1 MKKIQIGKESVR
13 FEANALFP
21 VKYKQLTKR
30 DIFKDLKV
38 VENMQHAKSVDD
50 LNIDILY
57 DIVYVLAWFADR
69 TLPDRD
75 EWLLQFDEFDI
86 YEVLPK
92 VVDLLTDSL
101 ATDAT
106 KKNKPQH
113 NKNPRNK
120 K

>member
-1 MKKIQIGKESVR
+1 MTKIKIGKESVR

-38 VENMQHAKSVDD
+38 VENMQHAKSFED

-69 TLPDRD
+69 TIPERD
-75 EWLLQFDEFDI
+75 EWLLQFDEFDVF
-86 YEVLPK
+86 EVMPQ
-92 VVDLLTDSL
+92 VVNLLVDSL
-101 ATDAT
+101 NAGA
-106 KKNKPQH
+106 KKNKPVKQG
-113 NKNPRNK
+113 KKNK

>member
-21 VKYKQLTKR
+21 IKYKQLTGR

-38 VENMQHAKSVDD
+38 VENMQHAKSFDD

-69 TLPDRD
+69 AIPDRD
-75 EWLLQFDEFDI
+75 EWLLQFDEFDVFNVI
-86 YEVLPK
+86 PQ
-92 VVDLLTDSL
+92 VVDLLVDSL
-101 ATDAT
+101 SATT
-106 KKNKPQH
+106 KKNKPVKQSKK
-113 NKNPRNK
+113 NKQ
-120 K
+120 

>member
-1 MKKIQIGKESVR
+1 MKKIQIGKEGVR

-38 VENMQHAKSVDD
+38 VENMQHAKSFDD

-69 TLPDRD
+69 TIPDRD
-75 EWLLQFDEFDI
+75 EWLLQFDEFDVFNVI
-86 YEVLPK
+86 PQ
-92 VVDLLTDSL
+92 VVDLLVDSL
-101 ATDAT
+101 SATT
-106 KKNKPQH
+106 KKNKPVKQGKK
-113 NKNPRNK
+113 NKQ
-120 K
+120 

>member
-1 MKKIQIGKESVR
+1 MTKIKIGKESVR

-38 VENMQHAKSVDD
+38 VENMQHAKSFED

-69 TLPDRD
+69 TIPERD
-75 EWLLQFDEFDI
+75 EWLLQFDEFDVF
-86 YEVLPK
+86 EVMPQ
-92 VVDLLTDSL
+92 VVNLLADSL
-101 ATDAT
+101 NAGA
-106 KKNKPQH
+106 KKNKPVKQG
-113 NKNPRNK
+113 KKNK

>member
-1 MKKIQIGKESVR
+1 MTKIKIGKESVR

-38 VENMQHAKSVDD
+38 VENMQHAKSFED

-69 TLPDRD
+69 TIPERD
-75 EWLLQFDEFDI
+75 EWLLQFDEFDVF
-86 YEVLPK
+86 EVMPQ
-92 VVDLLTDSL
+92 VVNLLVDSL
-101 ATDAT
+101 NAGAKKKKPVKQG
-106 KKNKPQH
+106 KKNK
-113 NKNPRNK
+113 K
-120 K
+120 